1 MKFGVF
7 LGTQHPAAADV
18 RAAFRDHLTQVRAVR
33 DAGFDALWIGQHYLT
48 YPEQFL
54 QTTPLLARLAAE
66 AGDMAIGT
74 NLLLLP
80 LHNVI
85 DVAEQYATM
94 DVIADG
100 RLILGVGLGY
110 REEEYGAFGV
120 ERRTRAARFEEGLE
134 ALKRLW
140 TEDHATFEGR
150 FVRFRDVS
158 IRPRPLQR
166 PRPPIWIGAA
176 ADPAVR
182 RAALLG
188 DAWIAT
194 SVTTYGAIKEQVA
207 LYHRTRQQAGLPP
220 ATEYAKCV
228 ELYVGLDRARA
239 FEESAP
245 YMAAKY
251 RSYYA
256 WGMGRNVPGESG
268 ETLPLAELVKDRFVI
283 GTPDDVIEECRRH
296 RDELGVTHLIV
307 RFNFPGMPLDSV
319 LAAIRLFGE
328 TVIPAIR

>member
-1 MKFGVF
+1 MQFGVF
-7 LGTQHPAAADV
+7 LGTQHPAGADV
-18 RAAFRDHLTQVRAVR
+18 RQAFADHLEQARAIR
-33 DAGFDALWIGQHYLT
+33 DAGFHALWVGQHYLT
-48 YPEQFL
+48 HPDQFF

-66 AGDMAIGT
+66 AGDMVVGT

-80 LHNVI
+80 LHNPI

-94 DVIADG
+94 DVITGG
-100 RLILGVGLGY
+100 RFILGVGLGY
-110 REEEYGAFGV
+110 REVEYNAFGV
-120 ERRTRAARFEEGLE
+120 DRRTRATRFEEGLE

-140 TEDHATFEGR
+140 TEDRASFEGR
-150 FVRFRDVS
+150 HFRFTDVS
-158 IRPRPLQR
+158 IRPRPLQQ

-182 RAALLG
+182 RAAVLG

-194 SVTTYGAIKEQVA
+194 SVTTYSAIKAQVA
-207 LYHRTRQQAGLPP
+207 LYHRTRREAGLPP

-228 ELYVGLDRARA
+228 ELYVGEDRRRA

-268 ETLPLAELVKDRFVI
+268 ETLPLEELVKDRFVI
-283 GTPDDVIEECRRH
+283 GTPDEVIEECRRH

-307 RFNFPGMPLDSV
+307 RFNFPGMPQANV
-319 LAAIRLFGE
+319 LKAIRLFGRE
-328 TVIPAIR
+328 VIPALR